1 MKLRFDF
8 TKTDNTIMSSNVVDI
23 PTGGNAVYYSVELTQ
38 LETYDPS
45 SVLSLYEKPGYYID
59 IFPLIM
65 PDAVIDTK
73 IDITQSPIII
83 SFGGNQI
90 QCISANICYN
100 GSYVVCK
107 YEKLSDST
115 LQFYYTN
122 SYDNITIS
130 FSPLYNGAIINGYAY
145 EIS

>member
-8 TKTDNTIMSSNVVDI
+8 TKTDNTIISSNVIDI

-38 LETYDPS
+38 FETYNPS
-45 SVLSLYEKPGYYID
+45 DVLSLYEKPCYYID
-59 IFPLIM
+59 IFPLIR
-65 PDAVIDTK
+65 PNAVVDTK
-73 IDITQSPIII
+73 TEITDSPIFI

-107 YEKLSDST
+107 YEKLGDST

-122 SYDNITIS
+122 SYNNITIS
-130 FSPLYNGAIINGYAY
+130 FSPIYNGAIINGYAY
-145 EIS
+145 E

>member
-8 TKTDNTIMSSNVVDI
+8 TKTDNTIISSNVIDI

-38 LETYDPS
+38 FETYNPS
-45 SVLSLYEKPGYYID
+45 DVLSLYGKPRYYID
-59 IFPLIM
+59 IFPLTM
-65 PDAVIDTK
+65 PNAVIDTK
-73 IDITQSPIII
+73 QYITDSPIFI

-107 YEKLSDST
+107 YEKLNDST

-130 FSPLYNGAIINGYAY
+130 FSPSYSGAIINGYAY
-145 EIS
+145 E

>member
-38 LETYDPS
+38 VETYNPS
-45 SVLSLYEKPGYYID
+45 DVLSLYEKPCYYID

-65 PDAVIDTK
+65 PPAVIDTK

-83 SFGGNQI
+83 SFDRNQI

-100 GSYVVCK
+100 GS
-107 YEKLSDST
+107 
-115 LQFYYTN
+115 
-122 SYDNITIS
+122 
-130 FSPLYNGAIINGYAY
+130 
-145 EIS
+145 